1 MTKAKAGGA
10 ASAASVGGVAAT
22 STESTASNPSPEN
35 QTPATSVDSAVSA
48 GAADQPKAPPD
59 QSGDS
64 AGNAE
69 SKATDSAAGASLEN
83 QTPATSVDQPE
94 SDAVTAPVLDLWVLN
109 SGVKA
114 ITESRTRTLLAVDR
128 TTQINISSPQ
138 VRATVIRNLEQL
150 NHLAGAEYLKVVD
163 QPPILDKVE

>member
-1 MTKAKAGGA
+1 MTKKTGGA
-10 ASAASVGGVAAT
+10 APAASGGGVAAT
-22 STESTASNPSPEN
+22 STASTASNPSLEN
-35 QTPATSVDSAVSA
+35 QTPATSVDSKTS
-48 GAADQPKAPPD
+48 AADTANQPKAPPE
-59 QSGDS
+59 QSGDG

-83 QTPATSVDQPE
+83 QTPAPPVDSTAP
-94 SDAVTAPVLDLWVLN
+94 TAPVLDLWVLN
-109 SGVKA
+109 IGVKA

-128 TTQINISSPQ
+128 TTQIKISSPQ

-150 NHLAGAEYLKVVD
+150 NHLAGAEYLKAVD

>member
-22 STESTASNPSPEN
+22 STESTASNPS
-35 QTPATSVDSAVSA
+35 
-48 GAADQPKAPPD
+48 
-59 QSGDS
+59 
-64 AGNAE
+64 
-69 SKATDSAAGASLEN
+69 LEN
-83 QTPATSVDQPE
+83 QTPA
-94 SDAVTAPVLDLWVLN
+94 APVLDLWVLN

>member
-1 MTKAKAGGA
+1 MTKAKTGGA

-35 QTPATSVDSAVSA
+35 QTPATSVDSTTSA
-48 GAADQPKAPPD
+48 GVADQPQAPPD

-69 SKATDSAAGASLEN
+69 SKATDSATGASLEN
-83 QTPATSVDQPE
+83 QTPA
-94 SDAVTAPVLDLWVLN
+94 APVLDLWVLN

-114 ITESRTRTLLAVDR
+114 ITESRTRTLLAVGR
-128 TTQINISSPQ
+128 TTQIQISSPK

>member
-22 STESTASNPSPEN
+22 STESTASNPSLEN

-64 AGNAE
+64 AGNTE
-69 SKATDSAAGASLEN
+69 SKATDSAAEASLEN
-83 QTPATSVDQPE
+83 QTPA
-94 SDAVTAPVLDLWVLN
+94 APVLDLWVLN
-109 SGVKA
+109 NGAKA

-150 NHLAGAEYLKVVD
+150 NHLAGAEYLKVAD

>member
-1 MTKAKAGGA
+1 MTKAKTGGA

-22 STESTASNPSPEN
+22 STESTATKP
-35 QTPATSVDSAVSA
+35 
-48 GAADQPKAPPD
+48 
-59 QSGDS
+59 
-64 AGNAE
+64 
-69 SKATDSAAGASLEN
+69 SLEN
-83 QTPATSVDQPE
+83 QISAPPVD
-94 SDAVTAPVLDLWVLN
+94 STASTAPVLDLWVLN

-128 TTQINISSPQ
+128 TTQIKISSPK